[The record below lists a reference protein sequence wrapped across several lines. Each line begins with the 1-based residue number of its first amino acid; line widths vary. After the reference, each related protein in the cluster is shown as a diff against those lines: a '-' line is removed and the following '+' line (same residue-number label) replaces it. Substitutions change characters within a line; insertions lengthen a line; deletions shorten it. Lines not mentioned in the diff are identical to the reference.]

1 MQYDKHVES
10 LEYDKMQYDKLFS
23 FFYHIDFEN
32 MIKKKTYGPRRE
44 PACIDGWMGDG

>member
-1 MQYDKHVES
+1 MQYDKHFES

-32 MIKKKTYGPRRE
+32 MIKKNQCLRASRVNLP
-44 PACIDGWMGDG
+44 